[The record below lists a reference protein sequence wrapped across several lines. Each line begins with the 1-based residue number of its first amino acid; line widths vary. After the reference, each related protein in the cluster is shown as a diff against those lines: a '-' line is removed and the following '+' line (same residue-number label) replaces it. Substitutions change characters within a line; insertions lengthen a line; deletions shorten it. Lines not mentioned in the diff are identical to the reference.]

1 MMWFGKKKQKQTLTY
16 DKEHER
22 PVIRSSICTGEAVAG
37 FQNLKSKHFTEVM
50 LINDKADLEEFMEKY
65 GIEETPET
73 IY

>member
-1 MMWFGKKKQKQTLTY
+1 L
-16 DKEHER
+16 
-22 PVIRSSICTGEAVAG
+22 IRSSICTGEAVAG